1 MDDKEYLKDNKIGLD
16 WNLVAWAFKQLWEL
30 GKGLFLF
37 SIIFNIGAA
46 LLPAW
51 FMNISK
57 KIVDDVQ
64 KNVQLGNGIETLIFS
79 LILLA
84 AVMLLQT
91 VCNMIPSFLNNM
103 AMLKFRA
110 GFQKKIGYCTKKI
123 PVRYLDDESVAR
135 TIETGQGRNNSLER
149 FYFQFMKL
157 LSNMVTL
164 ISCLILAVHTSWYLL
179 FPAIAFILI
188 VIPIGLHDSKV
199 FMIRLIHG
207 NHEERL
213 CGYQYN
219 LIFNEKT
226 AKELRLF
233 QIGKTM
239 VDRWKAL
246 RVPLYERECKESLDS
261 GFRWSLVG
269 LLSSVVKFFV
279 LFVGLYLVSRGELT
293 LGGVTLFVSLYQQIS
308 SQCQQFGHQYMWLNR
323 RLFTLGQ
330 CKAIFDMEFEK
341 REPIKEEKVVENGQA
356 PVVFECKDVSFSY
369 STGAVEDKV
378 YAIKDL
384 NLKIRKGETVALVGA
399 NGAGKSTLVKLLLG
413 IYEPTSGEL
422 YFEGENYRNVNFEK
436 FVERVGVTFQDF
448 LQYELKIREN
458 IAFGDIRQLNNDV
471 ALADAV
477 EKGGATKIVERMP
490 ERMETYLGRW
500 YKHMGVRLSGGEWQR
515 LAVARAHIS
524 ARDIIIMDEPA
535 AKLDPIAEMEQF
547 QNIKGSIADRTSVL
561 VSHRIGFA
569 RLADKI
575 VVLNQGQMV
584 EMGTHEELME
594 KQGIY
599 YEMFE
604 NQAEWYQKGGA

>member
-1 MDDKEYLKDNKIGLD
+1 MEDKEYLKDNKIGLD
-16 WNLVAWAFKQLWEL
+16 WNLVAWASKQFWEL
-30 GKGLFLF
+30 GKGLLIF
-37 SIIFNIGAA
+37 SVIFNIGSA

-51 FMNISK
+51 FMSISK

-64 KNVQLGNGIETLIFS
+64 KNVQLGKDIETLILS

-84 AVMLLQT
+84 AVMLLQV
-91 VCNMIPSFLNNM
+91 VCNMIPSFLNNI
-103 AMLKFRA
+103 AMIKFRA
-110 GFQKKIGYCTKKI
+110 GFQKKIGYCTKEI
-123 PVRYLDDESVAR
+123 PVRYLDDERVAR
-135 TIETGQGRNNSLER
+135 KIETGQGRNNSLER
-149 FYFQFMKL
+149 VYFAFIKL
-157 LSNMVTL
+157 LSNIVTL

-179 FPAIAFILI
+179 FPAVVFIGIA
-188 VIPIGLHDSKV
+188 IPIGIHDSKV

-207 NHEERL
+207 QREERL
-213 CGYQYN
+213 CGYHYN

-233 QIGKTM
+233 QIGKNL
-239 VDRWKAL
+239 VDRWKEL
-246 RVPLYERECKESLDS
+246 RAPLYEKECKESLDS
-261 GFRWSLVG
+261 GLRWSMLG
-269 LLSSVVKFFV
+269 LFSSVVKFFV
-279 LFVGLYLVSRGELT
+279 LFVGLYLVSKGELT

-308 SQCQQFGHQYMWLNR
+308 SQCQNFGRQYMWLNR

-330 CKAIFDMEFEK
+330 CKAIFDMEFEM
-341 REPIKEEKVVENGQA
+341 REPIKEERAEANEQA

-369 STGAVEDKV
+369 STEDAADKV

-384 NLKIRKGETVALVGA
+384 NLKIRKGETVALVGE
-399 NGAGKSTLVKLLLG
+399 NGTGKSTLVKLLLG
-413 IYEPTSGEL
+413 IYEPTKGEL

-458 IAFGDIRQLNNDV
+458 IAFGDIRQLNNDA
-471 ALADAV
+471 ALADAA
-477 EKGGATKIVERMP
+477 EKGGATKIIERMP
-490 ERMETYLGRW
+490 EKMETYLGRW
-500 YKHMGVRLSGGEWQR
+500 YKHLGVRLSGGEWQR

-547 QNIKGSIADRTSVL
+547 QNIKGSIADRTSIL
-561 VSHRIGFA
+561 ISHRIGFA

-584 EMGTHEELME
+584 EMGSHEELME

-599 YEMFE
+599 YEMFA
-604 NQAEWYQKGGA
+604 NQAEWYQKGSA